1 MDDNNYVTQLRVL
14 NIIEGLVKHPD
25 CTDYVEFFYDNMDF
39 IKDLEQSV
47 KALVMNKS
55 IHLQKEI
62 KMRMAKLRAKDR
74 ASEANVEVL
83 ETVGEEPIEDD
94 IFAAQPPIPQ
104 AQPAQKNQ
112 PAPALDDIFNQPP
125 IPQPVGM
132 QPPQTSSNLH
142 PTNSDLIANLLNVS
156 PPKARPT
163 TSDISDDIFSHLEN
177 PSPQQPVKKEK
188 VLDFDAFSAFDT
200 VAKK

>member
-1 MDDNNYVTQLRVL
+1 MDNNNYVIQLRVL

-74 ASEANVEVL
+74 ASETNVEVL
-83 ETVGEEPIEDD
+83 ETVGEEPVEDD
-94 IFAAQPPIPQ
+94 IFVAQPSV
-104 AQPAQKNQ
+104 QKTQ
-112 PAPALDDIFNQPP
+112 PAPPLDDIFVQPP
-125 IPQPVGM
+125 IPQPVGI

-177 PSPQQPVKKEK
+177 PSPQQTVKKEK